1 MKLLKYTFFTIVIL
15 IMCYFSSTI
24 GYKIYSP
31 SNDNFYVDTET
42 PENIIKES
50 IEKEVNS
57 QNKNVI
63 NENTKIVYEYYY
75 KEDDYTEYIEDTP
88 SYFLIGLTREQL
100 ENKLKDWQIKSF
112 SEEEVVMQKIIQ
124 NAKTLKYII
133 TEYEGYVAVFY
144 IDNQNTK
151 ILKYITKT
159 PILSLSEEEQKNI
172 KNGIEIEG
180 EEKLISIL
188 QDYES

>member
-1 MKLLKYTFFTIVIL
+1 
-15 IMCYFSSTI
+15 MCYFSSTI